1 MQQKPGYSRKASQ
14 NGACTAQYMV
24 SSLPYHIFFEVWRK
38 SCGVFAAKQLLCKVP
53 PHTSPSVGCAP
64 CRMRCSIWWLA
75 VVMIM
80 CCIGR
85 RHSSWRG
92 INYWFNIH
100 MPVVVYWVSR
110 GKKKKKKKRLGSS
123 LSTVVWLKKTKKKFF
138 QIELFI
144 KKTQKKRKE
153 KKPTAVFLL
162 VLFLR

>member
-1 MQQKPGYSRKASQ
+1 MSLRDNNKIYKIYNIFVFSFPFFLFFLSFFSLFFLKYIIKNWCSRSQ
-14 NGACTAQYMV
+14 DIQERRHRTVHAPHNTWFPRSV
-24 SSLPYHIFFEVWRK
+24 PYHIFFEVWRK

-92 INYWFNIH
+92 IIGSTFTCPWWFT
-100 MPVVVYWVSR
+100 
-110 GKKKKKKKRLGSS
+110 G
-123 LSTVVWLKKTKKKFF
+123 
-138 QIELFI
+138 
-144 KKTQKKRKE
+144 
-153 KKPTAVFLL
+153 
-162 VLFLR
+162 

>member
-1 MQQKPGYSRKASQ
+1 MSLRDNNKIYKIYNIFIFSFPFFLFFLSFFSLFFLKYIIIEKLMQQKPGYSRKASQ

-38 SCGVFAAKQLLCKVP
+38 SCGVFAAKQFLWKVP
-53 PHTSPSVGCAP
+53 LHTSPSVGCAP

-92 INYWFNIH
+92 IIGSTFTCPWWFT
-100 MPVVVYWVSR
+100 
-110 GKKKKKKKRLGSS
+110 G
-123 LSTVVWLKKTKKKFF
+123 
-138 QIELFI
+138 
-144 KKTQKKRKE
+144 
-153 KKPTAVFLL
+153 
-162 VLFLR
+162 